1 MTTGGSPGREV
12 PMAEEFKALS
22 YRLLA
27 STIFLVE
34 HEGSRSVLRAAG
46 RQRAQQFGPERFA
59 AALARH

>member
-1 MTTGGSPGREV
+1 
-12 PMAEEFKALS
+12 MAEEFKALS

-27 STIFLVE
+27 STIFRLVE